1 MTIYYS
7 PTTKGFYDTDLGY
20 PSFPQDIIEIT
31 KEQHAAFLHGMNMQS
46 KELVLSG
53 SNLVL
58 QDRVVVIT
66 WEQIRSRRNNLL
78 ALSDYTQMADW
89 PGDKEA
95 WATYRQALRDL
106 PQTYANAADVIWP
119 AKPAGA

>member
-7 PTTKGFYDTDLGY
+7 PTTKGFYDTDFGY
-20 PSFPQDIIEIT
+20 LSLPQDIIEIT
-31 KEQHAAFLHGMNMQS
+31 KERHAEFLNGMNMQN
-46 KELVLSG
+46 KELVLSE

-66 WEQIRSRRNNLL
+66 WEQIRSKRNNLL
-78 ALSDYTQMADW
+78 ALFDYTQMADW

-106 PQTYANAADVIWP
+106 TQTYTNAADVVWP
-119 AKPAGA
+119 SKPGE

>member
-20 PSFPQDIIEIT
+20 PSLPQDIIEIT
-31 KEQHAAFLHGMNMQS
+31 KEQHATFLHGMNMQN

-53 SNLVL
+53 NNLVL

-106 PQTYANAADVIWP
+106 PQTYTNAADVIWP
-119 AKPAGA
+119 SKPGE

>member
-106 PQTYANAADVIWP
+106 PQTYTNAADVVWP
-119 AKPAGA
+119 TAPGE

>member
-7 PTTKGFYDTDLGY
+7 PTTKGFYDTDFGY
-20 PSFPQDIIEIT
+20 PSLPQDIIEIT
-31 KEQHAAFLHGMNMQS
+31 REQHNTFLNGMNMQN
-46 KELVLSG
+46 KELVLSEG
-53 SNLVL
+53 NLVL

-78 ALSDYTQMADW
+78 TSSDYTQMTDW
-89 PGDKEA
+89 PGDKTS

-106 PQTYANAADVIWP
+106 PQTYTNATDVIWP
-119 AKPAGA
+119 TAPGA

>member
-7 PTTKGFYDTDLGY
+7 PTTKGFYDTNFGY
-20 PSFPQDIIEIT
+20 PSLPQDIIEIT
-31 KEQHAAFLHGMNMQS
+31 GEQHAEFLNGMNMQN

-78 ALSDYTQMADW
+78 SLSDYTQMADW
-89 PGDKEA
+89 PGDKVA
-95 WATYRQALRDL
+95 WATYRQTLRDL
-106 PQTYANAADVIWP
+106 PQTYTNADDVIWP
-119 AKPAGA
+119 TAPGE

>member
-7 PTTKGFYDTDLGY
+7 PTTKGFYDTDFGY
-20 PSFPQDIIEIT
+20 PSLPQDIIEIT
-31 KEQHAAFLHGMNMQS
+31 AEQHQQFLHGMNMQN
-46 KELVLSG
+46 KELVLSEG
-53 SNLVL
+53 NLVL

-78 ALSDYTQMADW
+78 TSSDYTQMADW
-89 PGDKEA
+89 PGDKTA

-106 PQTYANAADVIWP
+106 TQTYTNAADVIWP
-119 AKPAGA
+119 TAPGA

>member
-7 PTTKGFYDTDLGY
+7 PTTKGFYDTDFGY
-20 PSFPQDIIEIT
+20 SSLPQDIIEIT
-31 KEQHAAFLHGMNMQS
+31 REQHAEFLNGMNMQN

-58 QDRVVVIT
+58 QDRVVIIT
-66 WEQIRSRRNNLL
+66 WEQIRSKRNNLL
-78 ALSDYTQMADW
+78 SLSDYTQMADW

-106 PQTYANAADVIWP
+106 TQTYTNAADVVWP
-119 AKPAGA
+119 SKPGE

>member
-7 PTTKGFYDTDLGY
+7 PTTKGFYDTDFGY
-20 PSFPQDIIEIT
+20 PSLPQDIIEIT
-31 KEQHAAFLHGMNMQS
+31 AEQHEQFLHGMNMQN
-46 KELVLSG
+46 KELVLSQG
-53 SNLVL
+53 NLVL

-66 WEQIRSRRNNLL
+66 WEQIKSKRNNLL

-89 PGDKEA
+89 PGDKTA

-106 PQTYANAADVIWP
+106 TQTYTNAADVIWP
-119 AKPAGA
+119 TAPGA